1 MRRSFLRSISLS
13 LLALAAANAPAL
25 RAGTMLSPVAV
36 LGTDLGTLDPQTSLG
51 NMINQSGLD
60 KPFTSGATD
69 FDEYFTTGAQPF
81 AQALFTNNWQSEV
94 DFSLP
99 LVGFVDFDLGDVYT
113 IDKLGIWNITLAT
126 GDVLVS
132 ETLGGPFVDAGD
144 FTLPTKVNFPFSYQP
159 EIVTLDAP
167 IEVRY
172 LRLGITSAHKFA
184 ASDTFTYA
192 IVGEVVVNVV
202 NGTFLPADF
211 DQDGQVNADDLATW
225 QTAFGATDAGDV
237 DLDGDSDGADF
248 LLWQQQFGTTPAV
261 AAINAVPE
269 PTALTLFAAATPLIA
284 SLTRRRYESH
294 RSGPFARL
302 SSR

>member
-1 MRRSFLRSISLS
+1 MRRSFLHAIPLS
-13 LLALAAANAPAL
+13 LLALAAANLATL
-25 RAGTMLSPVAV
+25 YAGTMLSPVAV

-60 KPFTSGATD
+60 KPFISGVTD

-99 LVGFVDFDLGDVYT
+99 LAGFVDFDLGDVYT
-113 IDKLGIWNITLAT
+113 IDRLGIWNITLAT
-126 GDVLVS
+126 GDILVS
-132 ETLGGPFVDAGD
+132 DTLGGPFVDAGD

-167 IEVRY
+167 IEARY
-172 LRLGITSAHKFA
+172 LRLGITSAHKFDA
-184 ASDTFTYA
+184 TDTFTYA
-192 IVGEVVVNVV
+192 IVGEVVVDVV
-202 NGTFLPADF
+202 NGEFLPADF

-225 QTAFGATDAGDV
+225 QTSFGATDAGDA
-237 DLDGDSDGADF
+237 DLDGDTDGADF

-261 AAINAVPE
+261 AASQAIPE
-269 PTALTLFAAATPLIA
+269 PTALTLLAAAIPFVA
-284 SLTRRRYESH
+284 SLTRRQQETPH
-294 RSGPFARL
+294 AGPPT
-302 SSR
+302 